1 MGRLIPITHPAF
13 ESLLFR
19 PGPMQG
25 ETQVSKTRP
34 GPPTPTRSP
43 EQIARLA
50 WQALVAEAELT
61 PKPGLVD
68 RRGSG
73 SHTDLSLD
81 RMRRS
86 ARTIAPYFAEMA
98 FEAATSP
105 IDEALRAK
113 VAVIGRQAE
122 AAMLRTTAGSNTHRG
137 AIWVLGLLVCA
148 ASESADLHSEDIARD
163 AGHLARLPDHARPQI
178 VSHGEL
184 VRNRY
189 GATGARGEACANFP
203 HVIGVGLP
211 ALTEARRTGHT
222 ERDSRLTAL
231 LRIMSHLDD
240 TCVLYRGGTE
250 AQELVHTGSA
260 QVLAAGGPGTPEG
273 NAALR
278 DLDREL
284 VRRQISPGGSADL
297 LAATLFLDALQHGQ
311 NEVEKDNSLLEEA
324 NGAN

>member
-1 MGRLIPITHPAF
+1 MGHLILISSPAQTAEALTHP
-13 ESLLFR
+13 
-19 PGPMQG
+19 
-25 ETQVSKTRP
+25 
-34 GPPTPTRSP
+34 
-43 EQIARLA
+43 EQLARLA

-81 RMRRS
+81 GMRRS
-86 ARTIAPYFAEMA
+86 ARTIAPYFAKMA
-98 FEAATSP
+98 FAAAVAP
-105 IDEALRAK
+105 MDQELRAT
-113 VAVIGRQAE
+113 VAAIGREAE
-122 AAMLRTTAGSNTHRG
+122 AAMLRATAGSNAHKG

-148 ASESADLHSEDIARD
+148 ASQSADLHSENIARD
-163 AGHLARLPDHARPQI
+163 AGYLARLPDRARPQI

-189 GATGARGEACANFP
+189 EATGARGEACANFP

-211 ALTEARRTGHT
+211 ALTEVRRTGRT
-222 ERDSRLTAL
+222 EQDSRLVSL
-231 LRIMSHLDD
+231 LQIMAHLDD

-250 AQELVHTGSA
+250 AQELVHRGSA
-260 QVLAAGGPGTPEG
+260 QVLKVGGPGTPEG